1 VLPRASLPSPDRRPD
16 LGQRA
21 EPRADP
27 GAADRDGA
35 GGGGVLAFRLRRAM
49 AVDPHLAPRRRRD
62 GEAVEVD
69 AAGGANAMPDF
80 LRLNP
85 LGKLPVLELD
95 DGSAIAESL
104 AICRYLEAIHP
115 QPPLMGKTPQASAH
129 IEMWTLRM
137 DHELSQPI
145 ALAFVHSSDFYR
157 GRLEQVPE
165 VALWARARALQTMT
179 WLDGEL
185 AGRSHIAGEDYS
197 LADIVAQCA
206 FVLGKAVSLRI
217 PAAQANLMRW
227 FAEVSARPTA
237 RA

>member
-1 VLPRASLPSPDRRPD
+1 MILHDLSAGMHPRRVRIFMAEKGLAIDRR
-16 LGQRA
+16 
-21 EPRADP
+21 
-27 GAADRDGA
+27 
-35 GGGGVLAFRLRRAM
+35 
-49 AVDPHLAPRRRRD
+49 
-62 GEAVEVD
+62 EVD
-69 AAGGANAMPDF
+69 AAGGANARPDF

-104 AICRYLEAIHP
+104 AICRYLEAMRP
-115 QPPLMGKTPQASAH
+115 LPSLMGRTPQASAH

-157 GRLEQVPE
+157 GRVEQVPE
-165 VALWARARALQTMT
+165 VASWARGRALQTMT

-185 AGRSHIAGEDYS
+185 AGRNHIAGEDYT

-206 FVLGKAVSLRI
+206 CVLGKAVGLRI
-217 PAAQANLMRW
+217 APEMTHLSRW
-227 FAEVSARPTA
+227 FAQVSARPTA

>member
-1 VLPRASLPSPDRRPD
+1 MILHD
-16 LGQRA
+16 LS
-21 EPRADP
+21 
-27 GAADRDGA
+27 A
-35 GGGGVLAFRLRRAM
+35 GM
-49 AVDPHLAPRRRRD
+49 HPRRVRIFMAEKGLSIERH
-62 GEAVEVD
+62 EVD

-104 AICRYLEAIHP
+104 AICRYLEASHP
-115 QPPLMGKTPQASAH
+115 QPPLMGTTPQASAH
-129 IEMWTLRM
+129 TEMWTLRM

-145 ALAFVHSSDFYR
+145 ALAFMHSSDFYR
-157 GRLEQVPE
+157 GRVEQVPE
-165 VALWARARALQTMT
+165 VASWARNRALQTMA

-185 AGRSHIAGEDYS
+185 AERSHIAGDNYT

-206 FVLGKAVSLRI
+206 CVLGKAVGLRI
-217 PAAQANLMRW
+217 PPEMTYLSRW
-227 FAEVSARPTA
+227 FTQVSARPTA

>member
-1 VLPRASLPSPDRRPD
+1 MTEIGDLDMILHDLSAGMHPRRVRIFMAEKGLAIDRR
-16 LGQRA
+16 
-21 EPRADP
+21 
-27 GAADRDGA
+27 
-35 GGGGVLAFRLRRAM
+35 
-49 AVDPHLAPRRRRD
+49 
-62 GEAVEVD
+62 EVD
-69 AAGGANAMPDF
+69 AAGGANARPDF

-104 AICRYLEAIHP
+104 AICRYLEAMQP
-115 QPPLMGKTPQASAH
+115 LPPLMGRTSQASAH

-157 GRLEQVPE
+157 GRVEQVPE
-165 VALWARARALQTMT
+165 VASWARGRALQTMT

-185 AGRSHIAGEDYS
+185 AGRNHIAGEDYT

-206 FVLGKAVSLRI
+206 CVLGKAVGLRI
-217 PAAQANLMRW
+217 APEMTHLSRW
-227 FAEVSARPTA
+227 FAQVSARPTA

>member
-1 VLPRASLPSPDRRPD
+1 MILHD
-16 LGQRA
+16 LS
-21 EPRADP
+21 
-27 GAADRDGA
+27 A
-35 GGGGVLAFRLRRAM
+35 GM
-49 AVDPHLAPRRRRD
+49 HPRRVRIFMAEKGLSIERR
-62 GEAVEVD
+62 EVD
-69 AAGGANAMPDF
+69 AAGGANAMPAF

-104 AICRYLEAIHP
+104 AICRYLEALHP
-115 QPPLMGKTPQASAH
+115 HPPLMGRTPQTAAH
-129 IEMWTLRM
+129 IEMWTLRI

-157 GRLEQVPE
+157 GRVEQVPE
-165 VALWARARALQTMT
+165 VAGWARNRALQTMA

-185 AGRSHIAGEDYS
+185 AERSHIAGDDYT

-206 FVLGKAVSLRI
+206 CVLGKAVGLRI
-217 PAAQANLMRW
+217 PPEKTHLSRW
-227 FAEVSARPTA
+227 FTLVSARPTA

>member
-1 VLPRASLPSPDRRPD
+1 MILHDLSAGMHPRRVRIFMAEKGLAIDRR
-16 LGQRA
+16 
-21 EPRADP
+21 
-27 GAADRDGA
+27 
-35 GGGGVLAFRLRRAM
+35 
-49 AVDPHLAPRRRRD
+49 
-62 GEAVEVD
+62 EVD
-69 AAGGANAMPDF
+69 AAGGANARPDF

-104 AICRYLEAIHP
+104 AICRYLEAM
-115 QPPLMGKTPQASAH
+115 QPLPSLMGRTSQASAH

-157 GRLEQVPE
+157 GRVEQVPE
-165 VALWARARALQTMT
+165 VASWTRGRALQTMT

-185 AGRSHIAGEDYS
+185 AGRNHIAGEDYT

-206 FVLGKAVSLRI
+206 CVLGKAVGLRI
-217 PAAQANLMRW
+217 APEMTHLSRW
-227 FAEVSARPTA
+227 FAQVSARPTA

>member
-1 VLPRASLPSPDRRPD
+1 MILHDLSAGMHPRRVRIFMAEKGLAIDRR
-16 LGQRA
+16 
-21 EPRADP
+21 
-27 GAADRDGA
+27 
-35 GGGGVLAFRLRRAM
+35 
-49 AVDPHLAPRRRRD
+49 
-62 GEAVEVD
+62 EVD
-69 AAGGANAMPDF
+69 AAGGANARPDF

-104 AICRYLEAIHP
+104 AICRYLEAM
-115 QPPLMGKTPQASAH
+115 QPLPSLMGRTSQAAAH
-129 IEMWTLRM
+129 IETWTLRM

-157 GRLEQVPE
+157 GRVEQVPE
-165 VALWARARALQTMT
+165 VASWARGRALQTMT

-185 AGRSHIAGEDYS
+185 AGRNHIAGEDYT

-206 FVLGKAVSLRI
+206 CVLGKAVGLRI
-217 PAAQANLMRW
+217 APEMTHLSRW
-227 FAEVSARPTA
+227 FAQVSARPTA

>member
-1 VLPRASLPSPDRRPD
+1 MILHD
-16 LGQRA
+16 LS
-21 EPRADP
+21 
-27 GAADRDGA
+27 A
-35 GGGGVLAFRLRRAM
+35 GM
-49 AVDPHLAPRRRRD
+49 HPRRVRIFMAEKGLSFERR
-62 GEAVEVD
+62 EVD
-69 AAGGANAMPDF
+69 AAGGANALADF

-104 AICRYLEAIHP
+104 AICRYLESIHP
-115 QPPLMGKTPQASAH
+115 QPALLGRNPKASAH

-145 ALAFVHSSDFYR
+145 ALTFVHNSEFYR
-157 GRLEQVPE
+157 GRVEQVPE
-165 VALWARARALQTMT
+165 VASWARARALQTMN

-185 AGRSHIAGEDYS
+185 AGRSHIAGDDYT

-206 FVLGKAVSLRI
+206 CVLGKAVGLRI
-217 PAAQANLMRW
+217 PPELSNLSRW
-227 FAEVSARPTA
+227 FAQVSARPTA

>member
-1 VLPRASLPSPDRRPD
+1 MILHD
-16 LGQRA
+16 LS
-21 EPRADP
+21 
-27 GAADRDGA
+27 A
-35 GGGGVLAFRLRRAM
+35 GM
-49 AVDPHLAPRRRRD
+49 HPRRVRIFMAEKGISIERR
-62 GEAVEVD
+62 EVD
-69 AAGGANAMPDF
+69 AAGGANALPDF

-104 AICRYLEAIHP
+104 AICRYLEALHP
-115 QPPLMGKTPQASAH
+115 QPPLMGQTPQGSAH

-157 GRLEQVPE
+157 GRVEQVPE
-165 VALWARARALQTMT
+165 VAGWARNRALQTMA

-185 AGRSHIAGEDYS
+185 AERSNIAGDDYT

-206 FVLGKAVSLRI
+206 CVLGKAVGLRI
-217 PAAQANLMRW
+217 PPEMTNLSRW
-227 FAEVSARPTA
+227 FAQVSARPTA

>member
-1 VLPRASLPSPDRRPD
+1 MILHD
-16 LGQRA
+16 LS
-21 EPRADP
+21 
-27 GAADRDGA
+27 A
-35 GGGGVLAFRLRRAM
+35 GM
-49 AVDPHLAPRRRRD
+49 HPRRVRIFMAEKGLSIERR
-62 GEAVEVD
+62 EVD

-104 AICRYLEAIHP
+104 AICRYLEALHP
-115 QPPLMGKTPQASAH
+115 HPPLMGQKPQTAAH
-129 IEMWTLRM
+129 IEMWTLRI

-157 GRLEQVPE
+157 GRVEQVPE
-165 VALWARARALQTMT
+165 VAGWARNRALQTMA
-179 WLDGEL
+179 WLDDEL
-185 AGRSHIAGEDYS
+185 AERSHIAGDDYT

-206 FVLGKAVSLRI
+206 CVLGKAVGLRI
-217 PAAQANLMRW
+217 PPEKTHLSRW
-227 FAEVSARPTA
+227 FTLVSARPTA